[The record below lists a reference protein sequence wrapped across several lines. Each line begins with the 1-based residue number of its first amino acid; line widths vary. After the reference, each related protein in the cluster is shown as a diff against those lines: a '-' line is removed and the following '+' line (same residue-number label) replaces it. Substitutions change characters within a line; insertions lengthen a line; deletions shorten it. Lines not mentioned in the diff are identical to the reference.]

1 MPAHIGSLK
10 VYFAVFMVLMI
21 GTAITIYAAFLN
33 LGMFNAPIA
42 LVIAT
47 VKAVFVVLFFMHVK
61 DSDRLTKITVS
72 AGVFWLG
79 ILLMLTM
86 TDFLSRTWY

>member
-1 MPAHIGSLK
+1 MAAHIGRLR
-10 VYFAVFMVLMI
+10 VYLGVFLVLMV
-21 GTAITIYAAFLN
+21 GTVVTYWAAKQD
-33 LGMFNAPIA
+33 LGMFNAPVA

-61 DSDRLTKITVS
+61 DSDRLTKITVA
-72 AGVFWLG
+72 AGIFWLG
-79 ILLMLTM
+79 ILLTLTM

>member
-1 MPAHIGSLK
+1 MAAHIGSLR
-10 VYFAVFMVLMI
+10 VYLGVFTVLMV
-21 GTAITIYAAFLN
+21 GTVVTFLAAKMD
-33 LGMFNAPIA
+33 LGLANAPVA

-61 DSDRLTKITVS
+61 DSDRLTKITVA
-72 AGVFWLG
+72 AGIFWLG
-79 ILLMLTM
+79 ILLTLTM

>member
-1 MPAHIGSLK
+1 MAAHIGSLK
-10 VYFAVFMVLMI
+10 VYVGVFMVLMI
-21 GTAITIYAAFLN
+21 GTAITIWAAFLD
-33 LGMFNAPIA
+33 LGLLNAPIA

-61 DSDRLTKITVS
+61 DSDRLTKITVA
-72 AGVFWLG
+72 AGIFWLG
-79 ILLMLTM
+79 ILLSLTM

>member
-1 MPAHIGSLK
+1 MAAHIGSLK
-10 VYFAVFMVLMI
+10 VYLGVFMVLMF
-21 GTAITIYAAFLN
+21 GTGITIWAAFLD

-61 DSDRLTKITVS
+61 DSDRLTKITVT
-72 AGVFWLG
+72 AGAFWLG
-79 ILLMLTM
+79 ILLTLTM

>member
-1 MPAHIGSLK
+1 MSAHIGSLK
-10 VYFAVFMVLMI
+10 VYFGVFFVLML
-21 GTAITIYAAFLN
+21 GTAVTIYAAFQD

-42 LVIAT
+42 LTIAT
-47 VKAVFVVLFFMHVK
+47 IKAVFVVLFFMHVK

-79 ILLMLTM
+79 ILLTLTM
-86 TDFLSRTWY
+86 TDFLSRTWF

>member
-1 MPAHIGSLK
+1 MSAHIGSLK
-10 VYFAVFMVLMI
+10 VYFGVFAILMI
-21 GTAITIYAAFLN
+21 GTAITIYAAFLD
-33 LGMFNAPIA
+33 LGLMNAPIA

-61 DSDRLTKITVS
+61 DSDRLTKITVA

-79 ILLMLTM
+79 ILLTLTM